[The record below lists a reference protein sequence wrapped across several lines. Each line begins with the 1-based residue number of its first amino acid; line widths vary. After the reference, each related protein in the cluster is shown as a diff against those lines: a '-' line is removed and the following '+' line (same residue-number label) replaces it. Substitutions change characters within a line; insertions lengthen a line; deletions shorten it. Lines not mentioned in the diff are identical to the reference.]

1 MLSSLCTSHRT
12 RASLRGHWRCCRACA
27 GLQLDGTA
35 ESKTDTTTRQCEEC
49 SQQRPL
55 QYFQESSSMCIACA
69 LHADFSIFLCG
80 KCDKPTSL
88 QHWSGRWDEYRQR
101 LCTSCVPEAASLQ
114 CYFCKKTQSL
124 QCFALKYPAVETSS
138 MQLIRVVTKW
148 LKHTLTSF
156 VVIDTPQPKYIRR
169 KDSILPTGRSRND
182 SRFDRVACVLRLQT
196 KAKHSC

>member
-1 MLSSLCTSHRT
+1 MLSSLHTSHRT
-12 RASLRGHWRCCRACA
+12 RASLGGHWRCCRACA
-27 GLQLDGTA
+27 RLQVDGTA

-88 QHWSGRWDEYRQR
+88 QHWSGRWDEFRQR
-101 LCTSCVPEAASLQ
+101 LCTGCVPEAASLQ

-138 MQLIRVVTKW
+138 MQLIRVRTLYNVVE
-148 LKHTLTSF
+148 HTFTSF
-156 VVIDTPQPKYIRR
+156 VVIAHITFLPDIRYCQR
-169 KDSILPTGRSRND
+169 RDIEQNTRAHQKPHASFRG
-182 SRFDRVACVLRLQT
+182 VCV
-196 KAKHSC
+196 

>member
-88 QHWSGRWDEYRQR
+88 QHWSGRWDEFRQR
-101 LCTSCVPEAASLQ
+101 LCTGCVPEAASLQ

-124 QCFALKYPAVETSS
+124 QCFALGCPVVETISLQFIS
-138 MQLIRVVTKW
+138 CFCILFDVHETETT
-148 LKHTLTSF
+148 LKSF
-156 VVIDTPQPKYIRR
+156 VVIAPPTLHSDQIFDSANGGISNIRA
-169 KDSILPTGRSRND
+169 PTKSPTLTFEE
-182 SRFDRVACVLRLQT
+182 S
-196 KAKHSC
+196 S